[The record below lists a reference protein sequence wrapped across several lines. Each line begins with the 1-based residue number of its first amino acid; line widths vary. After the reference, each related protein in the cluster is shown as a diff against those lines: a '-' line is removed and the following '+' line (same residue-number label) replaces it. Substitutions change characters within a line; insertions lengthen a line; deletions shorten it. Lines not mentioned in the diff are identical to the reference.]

1 MTQKSLVYM
10 MLAIAVGYLLV
21 SAVPQQVSMY
31 TNPPNMLVTSEK
43 VAGSDEV
50 TQLDEGETM
59 PENGVPDDTFAY
71 ETARSIEEPSFWEMS
86 RLPEL
91 VKWWTLDVVIA
102 FSIYWVARR
111 TLS

>member
-1 MTQKSLVYM
+1 
-10 MLAIAVGYLLV
+10 MLAVAVGYLLV

-50 TQLDEGETM
+50 TQLGEGETI
-59 PENGVPDDTFAY
+59 PENDGAPDDTFAY
-71 ETARSIEEPSFWEMS
+71 ETTRSIEEPSFWEMS

-102 FSIYWVARR
+102 ISIYWVARR
-111 TLS
+111 SLS